1 MVEGEII
8 EADPP
13 RRLVH
18 SWNLRYDPKFAGD
31 AASQVTWEIA
41 SEDGKVSKLTV
52 IHEFLSED
60 ASYAEVASG
69 WSWWSATSRLCS
81 RPARRCQATTDG
93 RRGQG
98 AAAPTWGGGTGPGV
112 GAWAAPPGEAS
123 SSARVILDRPG
134 GAQNGLR
141 GVLTEFAPSLALTE
155 QVPALVEVDLHL
167 P

>member
-18 SWNLRYDPKFAGD
+18 SWNLRWDPKFAGD
-31 AASQVTWEIA
+31 AASQVTWEIT

-69 WSWWSATSRLCS
+69 WSWVVSNLKTLLE
-81 RPARRCQATTDG
+81 T
-93 RRGQG
+93 
-98 AAAPTWGGGTGPGV
+98 
-112 GAWAAPPGEAS
+112 GEA
-123 SSARVILDRPG
+123 L
-134 GAQNGLR
+134 
-141 GVLTEFAPSLALTE
+141 PSH
-155 QVPALVEVDLHL
+155 D
-167 P
+167 